1 MNRASWFPEV
11 TQVEKSAEPEET
23 GPVEFRRNLKP
34 GNGELMSF
42 PFPGNP
48 TLTLQLEGHKS
59 VWMKTSETYLTE
71 TSETHETNEKER
83 YLQVILCV
91 RSE

>member
-1 MNRASWFPEV
+1 
-11 TQVEKSAEPEET
+11 
-23 GPVEFRRNLKP
+23 
-34 GNGELMSF
+34 MSF